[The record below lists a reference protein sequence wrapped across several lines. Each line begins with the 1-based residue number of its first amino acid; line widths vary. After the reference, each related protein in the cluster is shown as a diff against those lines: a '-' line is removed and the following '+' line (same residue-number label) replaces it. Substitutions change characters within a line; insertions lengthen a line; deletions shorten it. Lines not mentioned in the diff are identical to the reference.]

1 VVTASRPGPRPEAET
16 GGETGGETGRDERA
30 RLDAAVAGAAREIA
44 ALLDQHPVR
53 PGPFPLPEV
62 LRELAA
68 QQAVLQR
75 AVEAYPLALAV
86 DEAGRPDPLGPN
98 LAGLIAYVQHTLV
111 LYHNLPD
118 LPDRLRVQ
126 AHRNL
131 SAVHLWAR
139 RVRDRGPRR

>member
-1 VVTASRPGPRPEAET
+1 M
-16 GGETGGETGRDERA
+16 
-30 RLDAAVAGAAREIA
+30 AGAAREIA
-44 ALLDQHPVR
+44 ALLDRHPVL

-86 DEAGRPDPLGPN
+86 DEAGRPDALGPN

-139 RVRDRGPRR
+139 RVRDRAPRR